1 MRLFVFGFGYTA
13 AHLAERA
20 RERFATMSGVVQTEE
35 SASVLRARGLEAFVS
50 GQDDAAIR
58 SALLASAALVVSAPP
73 DSRGDPGARLLG
85 EAIAESGIRWIGYLS
100 TTGVYGD
107 CEGRW
112 IDETAPE
119 RPQTEASRLRLGAE
133 REWLRLGEATGRA
146 TQVFR
151 LSGIYGPQRNAL
163 ANLRKGTARRIVKPG
178 QVFNRVH
185 VDDIVST
192 LLASMDRP
200 RAGAVYNLA
209 DDEPAPPQDVIAF
222 AASLLGREPPPEI
235 PFEEAAL
242 GPVAARFYGE
252 NKRLANRLIKDEL
265 GVKLA
270 YPNYR
275 EGLNAL
281 YAAGEGRA

>member
-1 MRLFVFGFGYTA
+1 VAGR
-13 AHLAERA
+13 
-20 RERFATMSGVVQTEE
+20 
-35 SASVLRARGLEAFVS
+35 
-50 GQDDAAIR
+50 DDTAIR
-58 SALLASAALVVSAPP
+58 SALLASDALVVSAPP
-73 DSRGDPGARLLG
+73 DSGGDPGARLLG

-119 RPQTEASRLRLGAE
+119 RPQTEASRLRLAAE
-133 REWLRLGEATGRA
+133 REWLRLGEETGRS

-151 LSGIYGPQRNAL
+151 LSGIYGPGRNAL
-163 ANLRKGTARRIVKPG
+163 ANLRNGAARRIVKPG
-178 QVFNRVH
+178 QVFNRIH

-209 DDEPAPPQDVIAF
+209 DDEPAPPQDVIAY

-252 NKRLANRLIKDEL
+252 NKRIANRLLKDEL

-281 YAAGEGRA
+281 HAAGEGRA